1 MTTAREFAENA
12 TAAVCGILHVPPSEN
27 AENVADVIELA
38 VKKATLER
46 EALHQKRVE
55 ESQAAAQER
64 LDHLVSA
71 SPAVIYSFKA
81 TGDYA
86 PTFVGRNITDLFGY
100 EPSEYLENPSFWRD
114 RVHPDDLARVETEIT
129 RLFANGDHA
138 LEYRFRRKNGT
149 YCWVNDEQRLIRD
162 EAGKPLEIVGSWSDI
177 TARKKAENALVKAKA
192 RQSYLLNA
200 SPAVIYS
207 YNATGDYL
215 PTYISENI
223 SDLLGYEPQEYLEG
237 PDFWRDRVHP
247 EDLPR
252 ILGEQSRLFEEGRLS
267 TEYRFRKKDGSY
279 CWIGDDLRLV
289 RNEEGDPVEVVG
301 SWSDVTARK
310 QLGEALVATQDRMV
324 HLLSSSP
331 TVIYSFQAS
340 GDYEP
345 TFISENLKDLL
356 GYEPKEYLENPDFW
370 RHRVHP
376 EDFAAVEAEMVHLFK
391 KGRHTV
397 EYRFRKKD
405 GTYCWVSDEWHLIRD
420 KDGAPVEVVGSWND
434 VSARKDAENALQQSE
449 RRLTDAIEAIS
460 EGFSLYDAD
469 DRLVVCNSIYG
480 ELLYPG
486 LGAPVPGT
494 PYEILVRAAAEQG
507 LIQDAKGRVE
517 DWVAERLAKHGSPA
531 GSHVQRRG
539 DGRWVQINE
548 RKTADGGTVAV
559 YTNITELK
567 RVEEELREKSEYLRL
582 DQVITRAANETADIE
597 EVLQIALNEVC
608 AHTGWPVGHVYLLDE
623 ARHDLAPTKIWHLA
637 DQAEFESFRKA
648 TEKSRFTIGVGL
660 PGRVLE
666 NAKPAWINDVTKD
679 PNFPRAKIAS
689 EIGVRAGFAFP
700 VLVGKDVLAVLE
712 FFSDEPAA
720 AHQSFLEVMGQI
732 GTQLGRAIER
742 KRAESQLMEAKRRTD
757 KANELVT
764 EKNRTLEQ
772 LSNQLAK
779 YLSPQ
784 VYQSIF
790 SGKQEVKVASHRK
803 KLTVFFS
810 DVADFTETA
819 DRLESEDLTQLINHY
834 LTEMSQIALAH
845 GATIDKYVGDA
856 IVIFFGDPET
866 RGVKEDALACVKMA
880 LAMRKRMR
888 ELESVW
894 RASGIEKP
902 LQCRIGINSGYC
914 TVGNFGSEDRMD
926 YTIIGGGVNLASRL
940 ESSATPGEILISYET
955 YALVKDQIHCEEHGQ
970 IKVKGIAYPVATYEV
985 ADTYDNLGKERQLI
999 HEDHPNLNLNLDL
1012 DAMSTNERSEAA
1024 AILRKA
1030 LDRLSTPVEEPRSEQ
1045 PEKKGRRRTKKAQA
1059 KRSERGRS

>member
-356 GYEPKEYLENPDFW
+356 ATSRRNTWKTRTFGGTASILRTSPPWKPKWFICS
-370 RHRVHP
+370 
-376 EDFAAVEAEMVHLFK
+376 
-391 KGRHTV
+391 
-397 EYRFRKKD
+397 RKVA
-405 GTYCWVSDEWHLIRD
+405 TPSNI
-420 KDGAPVEVVGSWND
+420 A
-434 VSARKDAENALQQSE
+434 SARRMVPTAGLATNGTLSATRTA
-449 RRLTDAIEAIS
+449 RRS
-460 EGFSLYDAD
+460 KWS
-469 DRLVVCNSIYG
+469 
-480 ELLYPG
+480 
-486 LGAPVPGT
+486 
-494 PYEILVRAAAEQG
+494 
-507 LIQDAKGRVE
+507 
-517 DWVAERLAKHGSPA
+517 
-531 GSHVQRRG
+531 
-539 DGRWVQINE
+539 
-548 RKTADGGTVAV
+548 
-559 YTNITELK
+559 
-567 RVEEELREKSEYLRL
+567 
-582 DQVITRAANETADIE
+582 
-597 EVLQIALNEVC
+597 
-608 AHTGWPVGHVYLLDE
+608 
-623 ARHDLAPTKIWHLA
+623 
-637 DQAEFESFRKA
+637 
-648 TEKSRFTIGVGL
+648 
-660 PGRVLE
+660 
-666 NAKPAWINDVTKD
+666 
-679 PNFPRAKIAS
+679 
-689 EIGVRAGFAFP
+689 
-700 VLVGKDVLAVLE
+700 
-712 FFSDEPAA
+712 
-720 AHQSFLEVMGQI
+720 
-732 GTQLGRAIER
+732 
-742 KRAESQLMEAKRRTD
+742 
-757 KANELVT
+757 
-764 EKNRTLEQ
+764 
-772 LSNQLAK
+772 
-779 YLSPQ
+779 
-784 VYQSIF
+784 
-790 SGKQEVKVASHRK
+790 
-803 KLTVFFS
+803 
-810 DVADFTETA
+810 
-819 DRLESEDLTQLINHY
+819 
-834 LTEMSQIALAH
+834 AH
-845 GATIDKYVGDA
+845 GTTSVRVRTQK
-856 IVIFFGDPET
+856 T
-866 RGVKEDALACVKMA
+866 RCNK
-880 LAMRKRMR
+880 
-888 ELESVW
+888 
-894 RASGIEKP
+894 ASG
-902 LQCRIGINSGYC
+902 
-914 TVGNFGSEDRMD
+914 D
-926 YTIIGGGVNLASRL
+926 
-940 ESSATPGEILISYET
+940 
-955 YALVKDQIHCEEHGQ
+955 
-970 IKVKGIAYPVATYEV
+970 
-985 ADTYDNLGKERQLI
+985 
-999 HEDHPNLNLNLDL
+999 
-1012 DAMSTNERSEAA
+1012 
-1024 AILRKA
+1024 
-1030 LDRLSTPVEEPRSEQ
+1030 
-1045 PEKKGRRRTKKAQA
+1045 
-1059 KRSERGRS
+1059 